1 MPPKA
6 KFTKAEIIEAALNIV
21 RADGYEALT
30 SRALG
35 TYLGSSARPI
45 FTVFKNMEEVQQ
57 DMIKSAKALYKEYVN
72 KGLTT
77 EPPFKGVGTQYILF
91 AVNEPKLFQLLFM
104 TEQKQ
109 IPDLSGVLPLID
121 ESYEQILLSIQDDY
135 KICKAAGKK
144 LYHHLWIYTHGIAT
158 LCATKMCR
166 FTDEEISTMITEV
179 CMSILK
185 KLKEGEKMIKARNII
200 KSYRNGESRFQVLK
214 DISLDIEDNDFVV
227 ILGASGS
234 GKSTFL
240 NVISGLE
247 RPDSGKVFYDGKD
260 ITALSDNELTSFRKE
275 NVGFIF
281 QQYYLLPNM
290 SVDKNVKMGADLA
303 NNKDYKNVIRA
314 VGLGEKLHK
323 YPSELSGGE
332 QQRVSIARALAKRPR
347 VLFLDEPTGA
357 LDEQTGRQVL
367 DYICKLQ
374 KEYGFTIVMV
384 THNLNIAEMANTVIK
399 MNSGKISEIYTNE
412 AQKTAYEIGW

>member
-135 KICKAAGKK
+135 KICKDIHTGYLHNCNCHCCCSSAFLQGRVARMV
-144 LYHHLWIYTHGIAT
+144 AQR
-158 LCATKMCR
+158 LCRTCCR
-166 FTDEEISTMITEV
+166 LPV
-179 CMSILK
+179 CDCNFNSALLQCRNRSLLK
-185 KLKEGEKMIKARNII
+185 G
-200 KSYRNGESRFQVLK
+200 
-214 DISLDIEDNDFVV
+214 
-227 ILGASGS
+227 
-234 GKSTFL
+234 
-240 NVISGLE
+240 
-247 RPDSGKVFYDGKD
+247 
-260 ITALSDNELTSFRKE
+260 
-275 NVGFIF
+275 
-281 QQYYLLPNM
+281 
-290 SVDKNVKMGADLA
+290 
-303 NNKDYKNVIRA
+303 
-314 VGLGEKLHK
+314 
-323 YPSELSGGE
+323 
-332 QQRVSIARALAKRPR
+332 
-347 VLFLDEPTGA
+347 
-357 LDEQTGRQVL
+357 
-367 DYICKLQ
+367 
-374 KEYGFTIVMV
+374 
-384 THNLNIAEMANTVIK
+384 
-399 MNSGKISEIYTNE
+399 
-412 AQKTAYEIGW
+412 